1 MAKVIKNRIL
11 AHQSYTA
18 PTGAGSTGTFLKLSD
33 VEERLDKLEKAQDP
47 KDLTL
52 KASSLY
58 VDLPHQA
65 YMNAQCMTPGSD
77 NTTYLFTHHG
87 AKLLANL
94 VLPGHFFKGLR
105 QLSAMD
111 EHGAKIATNAFQ
123 KFAGVRDERVMVR
136 TINTRHPDNFHQVIR
151 AIRSC
156 HSTQYAPLSNLQLT
170 KDLQSALTSGV
181 TFPGDAPGAKGN
193 VSYSTMPVL
202 EWVLSDERMRMR
214 FCGVDPAHAA
224 FAAVLS
230 AGSPFL
236 DGEPMPVFEIHNSEV
251 GMRRVVIR
259 AGVFLADKGVFIG
272 AYGLGG
278 ETSWTHRGNVGRIRH
293 QLKSAIEDILTEA
306 NAVCE
311 AYREAGEIEIEDAY
325 TFLQKQI
332 EHQVPKSVAQTIT
345 ETLASQ
351 VAVKALS
358 PVQQLANV
366 AQPGSALQA
375 ALASL
380 KTATLA
386 EICDAVATVAKSSTD
401 LSKQYDLE
409 RLAATILH
417 KGRKIAGAK

>member
-1 MAKVIKNRIL
+1 MAKVIENRTL
-11 AHQSYTA
+11 ARQSYTA
-18 PTGAGSTGTFLKLSD
+18 PNGASSTGTFLKLSE
-33 VEERLDKLEKAQDP
+33 VIQWLARLEKAQNP

-58 VDLPHQA
+58 VDLPHRE
-65 YMNAQCMTPGSD
+65 YMTAQCMTPGSD
-77 NTTYLFTHHG
+77 NTTYLFTKHG
-87 AKLLANL
+87 SKLLANL

-111 EHGAKIATNAFQ
+111 DTGAKIATNAFQ
-123 KFAGVRDERVMVR
+123 KFAGARDEQVMVR
-136 TINTRHPDNFHQVIR
+136 TINTRHPDDFNKAVR

-156 HSTQYAPLSNLQLT
+156 HSTKYAPLSNLQLT

-181 TFPGDAPGAKGN
+181 SFPGDATGAKGK

-202 EWVLSDERMRMR
+202 GWVLSDERMRVR
-214 FCGVDPAHAA
+214 FCAVDPAHAA

-236 DGEPMPVFEIHNSEV
+236 DGEPMPVFEVHNSEV

-259 AGVFLADKGVFIG
+259 AGVFLADKGIFIG
-272 AYGLGG
+272 AYGLGS
-278 ETSWTHRGNVGRIRH
+278 ETSWTHRGNVSRIRH
-293 QLKSAIEDILTEA
+293 HLKSAVEDILQEA
-306 NAVCE
+306 HEVCE
-311 AYREAGEIEIEDAY
+311 AYREAGEIEVEDAY
-325 TFLQKQI
+325 DFLKKQI
-332 EHQVPKSVAQTIT
+332 EHQVPQSVVKEIT

-366 AQPGSALQA
+366 AQSGSALQA

-386 EICDAVATVAKSSTD
+386 EICDAVATVAKSSKD

-409 RLAATILH
+409 KLAATILH
-417 KGRKIAGAK
+417 KGRKIVGAK